1 MANSET
7 SGRWGRVLRST
18 FGGALFLAT
27 VVATWVGVQ
36 WYLSLIG
43 FCTVLIFILGRR
55 RIFRA
60 GVRRLG
66 DEIVCRYIPWCE
78 GNAYGATVVIPL
90 MGVAAIAAG
99 CASGN
104 PAWLRLVGIVI
115 LGITPLTVYGIVRMW
130 LRCLLCITPSVLT
143 VRLAERGSELT
154 EIRRELVESIEP
166 KMLPLAGG
174 ESLQVAITYR
184 PLGVGREITRT
195 VILGLRLSVQP
206 IYLLNALVA
215 WKTAP
220 TTTRASCWIGSNE
233 SFEATQWP
241 ACKRP
246 GVVQLDHRGA
256 DASAP
261 RQPDA

>member
-1 MANSET
+1 MAGGGA

-18 FGGALFLAT
+18 FGGALFLVT

-60 GVRRLG
+60 GVRRVG
-66 DEIVCRYIPWCE
+66 DEIVCRYLPWYE
-78 GNAYGATVVIPL
+78 GNAYGAIVVIPL
-90 MGVAAIAAG
+90 MGVAAVAAG

-104 PAWLRLVGIVI
+104 PSWLRLVGIVI
-115 LGITPLTVYGIVRMW
+115 LGVTPLTVYGIVRMW
-130 LRCLLCITPSVLT
+130 LRCLLCINPSTLT
-143 VRLAERGSELT
+143 VRLVERGSELT

-166 KMLPLAGG
+166 KMVPLAGG

-184 PLGVGREITRT
+184 LVDLGSGSTNT

-206 IYLLNALVA
+206 INLLHALVA
-215 WKTAP
+215 WKDGAEDDP
-220 TTTRASCWIGSNE
+220 SELLDRVERALRGQSM
-233 SFEATQWP
+233 A
-241 ACKRP
+241 
-246 GVVQLDHRGA
+246 GV
-256 DASAP
+256 
-261 RQPDA
+261 